1 MTRLEIYMAKYI
13 FRRNGFAGPVMDENR
28 AAAFHRGQTVNAVLP
43 QSDIRLK
50 AEQ

>member
-28 AAAFHRGQTVNAVLP
+28 AAAYHKGETVNTVLL
-43 QSDIRLK
+43 QSGSRLK
-50 AEQ
+50 TEQ